1 MRLSNWAKFFT
12 IDEQCEYKI
21 LENVTTMF
29 SECEIYTY
37 LIQLNDT
44 WELTIK
50 GQSNTEREY
59 VKIYYPIYVYQQN
72 KISVVV
78 LI

>member
-1 MRLSNWAKFFT
+1 MKLSNWAKFFT

-29 SECEIYTY
+29 SECEIYIY

-44 WELTIK
+44 WGVMIK
-50 GQSNTEREY
+50 G
-59 VKIYYPIYVYQQN
+59 
-72 KISVVV
+72 
-78 LI
+78 